1 MLRTVTTLEPHSRN
15 QSHPIET
22 QNHAFHVQEHSI
34 IPPSDFG
41 NGNVSSLHN
50 RDKDNNET
58 QCSQQGHDL
67 NQFLAQFEAHLGE
80 QQQTNSQAQAN
91 ATVTVSGGSEPSSN
105 YPTSPIPTSSNS
117 ITTNM
122 PNLDNLMIPLFHPSS
137 SSSSLPNVPNLDVNS
152 DDISHYL
159 NSLGQSPIPVSM
171 PMTAGHI
178 PYYSSLDFG
187 PLASGSRPGSRSV
200 REGSGVSR
208 GTDGSDLRSGYEHTS
223 STSAGP
229 SSGASKGKEKVKDHL
244 DIGMDETGGS
254 LPPKRGR
261 KRARTGSEPTV
272 HVCEYCQKSFGRKS
286 DMTRHSRIHTGER
299 PFICPH
305 NGCGKTFI
313 QVCPPCSLITQSN
326 GYEFTFLF
334 FFLSLA
340 FCFTRSSACTLWR
353 TASHL

>member
-1 MLRTVTTLEPHSRN
+1 
-15 QSHPIET
+15 
-22 QNHAFHVQEHSI
+22 
-34 IPPSDFG
+34 
-41 NGNVSSLHN
+41 
-50 RDKDNNET
+50 
-58 QCSQQGHDL
+58 
-67 NQFLAQFEAHLGE
+67 
-80 QQQTNSQAQAN
+80 
-91 ATVTVSGGSEPSSN
+91 
-105 YPTSPIPTSSNS
+105 
-117 ITTNM
+117 
-122 PNLDNLMIPLFHPSS
+122 
-137 SSSSLPNVPNLDVNS
+137 
-152 DDISHYL
+152 
-159 NSLGQSPIPVSM
+159 M